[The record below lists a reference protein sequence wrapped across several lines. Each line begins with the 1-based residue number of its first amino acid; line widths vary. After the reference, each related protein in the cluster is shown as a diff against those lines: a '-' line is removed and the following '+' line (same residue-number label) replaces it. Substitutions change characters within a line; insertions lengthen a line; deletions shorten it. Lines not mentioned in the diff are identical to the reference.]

1 MDPSTKL
8 VFDSPLL
15 RVHHDGRVERFYGT
29 ETTLPGFDAVT
40 RVSSKDVVVDG
51 ATGVFARLYIPDHLL
66 TAEHKKVPILV
77 YLVFGC
83 RYMDVVCRR
92 RAVVEVLW
100 PMDRAVDGGE
110 GQPGPELGPG
120 GSCGVHSWIEGAS
133 TDGRW
138 VSWFAPQNQAGG
150 RRLKT
155 PSRGGTGV
163 GLGTG
168 GGTGV

>member
-1 MDPSTKL
+1 MNCQPC
-8 VFDSPLL
+8 
-15 RVHHDGRVERFYGT
+15 
-29 ETTLPGFDAVT
+29 
-40 RVSSKDVVVDG
+40 
-51 ATGVFARLYIPDHLL
+51 GVI
-66 TAEHKKVPILV
+66 VC
-77 YLVFGC
+77 LVFGC
-83 RYMDVVCRR
+83 RYTGVECRL
-92 RAVVEVLW
+92 RAAVEVLW

-110 GQPGPELGPG
+110 GQAGPELGPG

-133 TDGRW
+133 DDGRR

-168 GGTGV
+168 GGTGVDGVQDLAAGEEVTGVGRRLGSSEG